1 MIFFADDVFRLFLTR
16 RWCYYMAGG
25 DGMFFELTVNQVKR
39 ALREHRRR
47 LTELRGIYS
56 DDHPMVAWH
65 LQQISHLEEL
75 LRSYRSG

>member
-1 MIFFADDVFRLFLTR
+1 M
-16 RWCYYMAGG
+16 Y
-25 DGMFFELTVNQVKR
+25 FELTVNQVKR